1 LFQVGKAKLQHAFLV
16 WFKLALRPVGTRKTT
31 AVLITK
37 RYNTLLKYKMMRR
50 WKARMVKTETH
61 GEDKFIAAFKIF
73 SLKKFDLIKEI
84 KRAFVLWR
92 DYSFKERVLRRII
105 ERVIQR

>member
-1 LFQVGKAKLQHAFLV
+1 
-16 WFKLALRPVGTRKTT
+16 
-31 AVLITK
+31 
-37 RYNTLLKYKMMRR
+37 
-50 WKARMVKTETH
+50 MVKTETH

-92 DYSFKERVLRRII
+92 DYSFKERVLKRII
-105 ERVIQR
+105 DRVGQR